1 MSIPREVHL
10 VRQNPR
16 CVLVN
21 VAVWLAHVLQQR
33 SIMLDSAWRLDLYAF
48 SSNEFVYTPDFE
60 PCDSTV

>member
-21 VAVWLAHVLQQR
+21 VAVWLAHVLQKR
-33 SIMLDSAWRLDLYAF
+33 SIMLDSA
-48 SSNEFVYTPDFE
+48 
-60 PCDSTV
+60 